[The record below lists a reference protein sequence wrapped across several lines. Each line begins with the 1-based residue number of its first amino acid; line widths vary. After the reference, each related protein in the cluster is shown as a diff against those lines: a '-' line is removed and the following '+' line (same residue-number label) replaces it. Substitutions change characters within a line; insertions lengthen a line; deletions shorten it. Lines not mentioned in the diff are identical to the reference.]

1 MKSIAVICLSIILI
15 NPNLAWAD
23 AGHSQFTDLDSFIK
37 GCKVSFIGECLPI
50 DETNVSQLVFVRNMR
65 AVDVLQGSYTHGKDV
80 TVLART
86 PLVPGRYY
94 LICGHE
100 NTRGE
105 LMTWQQEES
114 EVEIQV
120 WGETKGQKEYQ
131 LAGVIKELDG
141 KPFKEQLEIIF
152 KRRQAQLKAE
162 EEKTKREMEVLDK
175 ALMPANEV
183 SDQK

>member
-1 MKSIAVICLSIILI
+1 MKSIALICLSIILI
-15 NPNLAWAD
+15 NPNLARAD
-23 AGHSQFTDLDSFIK
+23 AGHSQLTDLDSFIK

-50 DETNVSQLVFVRNMR
+50 NETNVVEIVKVRNMR
-65 AVDVLQGSYTHGKDV
+65 VVDVLQGSYTPGKNV
-80 TVLART
+80 IVLART

-94 LICGHE
+94 LICGNE

-131 LAGVIKELDG
+131 LAGFIKGLDG

-152 KRRQAQLKAE
+152 KQRLAQLKAE

-175 ALMPANEV
+175 ALKQASDV
-183 SDQK
+183 GDQK

>member
-1 MKSIAVICLSIILI
+1 
-15 NPNLAWAD
+15 
-23 AGHSQFTDLDSFIK
+23 
-37 GCKVSFIGECLPI
+37 
-50 DETNVSQLVFVRNMR
+50 
-65 AVDVLQGSYTHGKDV
+65 
-80 TVLART
+80 
-86 PLVPGRYY
+86 
-94 LICGHE
+94 
-100 NTRGE
+100 
-105 LMTWQQEES
+105 MTWQQEES

-183 SDQK
+183 SDPK